1 MQIISVILSVGKCE
15 ARHSKHRA
23 PLMYQWHGKHYLGAA
38 HGLSGI
44 MYILLQAAQY
54 LSKYELHELIR
65 PTVDYLSKQRY
76 ESGNYMSSL
85 GSHTDKLVQWCHGA
99 PGFTHM
105 YCKAYEVSLCRNTD
119 V

>member
-1 MQIISVILSVGKCE
+1 MILSVGKCE
-15 ARHSKHRA
+15 ARHSKHRV

-65 PTVDYLSKQRY
+65 PTVDYLTKQRY

-99 PGFTHM
+99 PGLTHM
-105 YCKAYEVSLCRNTD
+105 YCKAYEVSLYIET
-119 V
+119 